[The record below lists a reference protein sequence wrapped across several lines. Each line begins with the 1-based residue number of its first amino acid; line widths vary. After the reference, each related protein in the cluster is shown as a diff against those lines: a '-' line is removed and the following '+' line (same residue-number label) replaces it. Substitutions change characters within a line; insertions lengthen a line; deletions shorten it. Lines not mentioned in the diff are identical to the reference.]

1 MASSFARPALAGLA
15 ASVSVA
21 AGYFPVAVS
30 YGLSAMEAG
39 LPPLLVFLVSLLVFA
54 GASQF
59 LMISLLASGA
69 GVWASVPTVL
79 LMNARH
85 VFYGPALQA
94 HMPEGRSRVPGPAMA
109 FGLTDEVFATAMGQI
124 ARVPLAQRP
133 AWYLGLAC
141 GAYAAWLGGTAVGVL
156 LVGQLQAWPQWLQ
169 QALGFVLP
177 ALFFSLLL
185 DAGVLRHKSAV
196 LVAGLAML
204 VLLRWLPAHHAL
216 AAAIVLGAVAH
227 ALLAPLAGTPSRS
240 AAAEPGGPA

>member
-1 MASSFARPALAGLA
+1 MRLPVLRPALAGLT
-15 ASVSVA
+15 ASVSIA

-30 YGLSAMEAG
+30 FGLSAMEAG
-39 LPPLLVFLVSLLVFA
+39 LSPLLVCLVSVLVFA

-94 HMPEGRSRVPGPAMA
+94 HMPAGRGPVPGAALA

-124 ARVPLAQRP
+124 GRVPLAQRP
-133 AWYLGLAC
+133 AWFLGLAC

-156 LVGQLQAWPQWLQ
+156 LVGHLQAWPPWLQ

-196 LVAGLAML
+196 LAAGLGAL

-216 AAAIVLGAVAH
+216 AVAIVLGAAAH
-227 ALLAPLAGTPSRS
+227 ALVLIKAG
-240 AAAEPGGPA
+240 AARPGAMPPGEQA